1 MSRELRKSENV
12 NKLYESLKR
21 PPEISHIENQ
31 KEEQA
36 DTLVRYIKNHKY
48 QKMIIIKKMIFFGAP
63 RFLP

>member
-36 DTLVRYIKNHKY
+36 DTLVR
-48 QKMIIIKKMIFFGAP
+48 
-63 RFLP
+63 